1 MHIVIANPRGFC
13 AGVERAVLMVER
25 ALEEFGA
32 PVYVRHEIV
41 HNRHV
46 VDRLRQQGAVFVDDL
61 TGLPAHAR
69 VIFSAHGVSRGVSEQ
84 AQALQ
89 LQPLDATC
97 PLVAKVHQEVERHGL
112 AGRSVILVGHAG
124 HAEVEGT
131 LGHFRAQGDAQIHL
145 ISNEEQAQSVN
156 VRNPE
161 MVAYATQ
168 TTLSV
173 DDTARILGVL
183 QLRFPA
189 IVGPRQDDIC
199 YATQNRQTA
208 ARDLARRSQ
217 VVLVVGAPHSSNA
230 LRLQELIQQCGRPA
244 HLIES
249 AADLQRAWLDGCEV
263 VGLTS
268 GASVPETL
276 VEGVVAQLVAWWPG
290 SDVESFGQ
298 AEQVV
303 FSLPRALRRELGPHG
318 GTTGGPLGG
327 TPGGPLGLANTAQ
340 PAPRRPGAAE

>member
-46 VDRLRQQGAVFVDDL
+46 VNRLRQQGAVFVDDL
-61 TGLPAHAR
+61 SGLPAEAR
-69 VIFSAHGVSRGVSEQ
+69 VIFSAHGVSRSVSDE
-84 AQALQ
+84 AQSLGLRQ
-89 LQPLDATC
+89 LDATC
-97 PLVAKVHQEVERHGL
+97 PLVAKVHQEVERHAL

-145 ISNEEQAQSVN
+145 ISSEEQAQSVT
-156 VRNPE
+156 VRNPQQ
-161 MVAYATQ
+161 VAYATQ

-173 DDTARILGVL
+173 DDTARILAVL
-183 QLRFPA
+183 KRRFPA
-189 IVGPRQDDIC
+189 ILGPKQDDIC

-208 ARDLARRSQ
+208 ARDLAQRAQ

-230 LRLQELIQQCGRPA
+230 LRLIELVAQCGRSA

-249 AADLQRAWLDGCEV
+249 AADIQRSWLEGCTT

-276 VEGVVAQLVAWWPG
+276 VDGVIAQLQAWWPG

-303 FSLPRALRRELGPHG
+303 FSLPRELRREGEPASS
-318 GTTGGPLGG
+318 PLV
-327 TPGGPLGLANTAQ
+327 ARAAQ
-340 PAPRRPGAAE
+340 PEAARPGARK

>member
-61 TGLPAHAR
+61 SGLPAEAR
-69 VIFSAHGVSRGVSEQ
+69 VIFSAHGVSRSVSDE
-84 AQALQ
+84 AQSLGLRQ
-89 LQPLDATC
+89 LDATC
-97 PLVAKVHQEVERHGL
+97 PLVAKVHQEVERHAL
-112 AGRSVILVGHAG
+112 AGRSVVLVGHAG

-145 ISNEEQAQSVN
+145 ISNEEQAQSVT
-156 VRNPE
+156 VSNPQQ
-161 MVAYATQ
+161 VAYATQ

-173 DDTARILGVL
+173 DDTARILAVL
-183 QLRFPA
+183 KRRFPA
-189 IVGPRQDDIC
+189 ILGPKQDDIC

-208 ARDLARRSQ
+208 ARDLAQRAQ

-230 LRLQELIQQCGRPA
+230 LRLIELVAQCGRSA

-249 AADLQRAWLDGCEV
+249 AADIQRSWLEGCTT

-276 VEGVVAQLVAWWPG
+276 VDGVIAQLQAWWPG

-303 FSLPRALRRELGPHG
+303 FSLPRELRREGEPASS
-318 GTTGGPLGG
+318 PLV
-327 TPGGPLGLANTAQ
+327 ARAAQ
-340 PAPRRPGAAE
+340 PEAARPGARK

>member
-46 VDRLRQQGAVFVDDL
+46 VDRLRQLGAVFVDDL
-61 TGLPAHAR
+61 AGLPPDAR
-69 VIFSAHGVSRGVSEQ
+69 VIFSAHGVSRKVSEH

-89 LQPLDATC
+89 LRPLDATC

-124 HAEVEGT
+124 HAEIDGT
-131 LGHFRAQGDAQIHL
+131 LGHFQATGDAQIHL
-145 ISNEEQAQSVN
+145 ISNEEQALSVK
-156 VRNPE
+156 VCNPDR
-161 MVAYATQ
+161 VAYATQ

-173 DDTARILGVL
+173 DDTERILAVL
-183 QLRFPA
+183 KRRFPA
-189 IVGPRQDDIC
+189 ILGPKQDDIC

-208 ARDLARRSQ
+208 ARELAQRSQ
-217 VVLVVGAPHSSNA
+217 VVLVVGAAHSSNA
-230 LRLQELIQQCGRPA
+230 VRLQELVAQCGRPA

-249 AADLQRAWLDGCEV
+249 AADIQRSWLEGCEV

-276 VEGVVAQLVAWWPG
+276 VDGVVTQLQAWWPG
-290 SDVESFGQ
+290 SEVQAFGQ

-303 FSLPRALRRELGPHG
+303 FGLPRELRRDAELASSP
-318 GTTGGPLGG
+318 P
-327 TPGGPLGLANTAQ
+327 GLAR
-340 PAPRRPGAAE
+340 APQAAAPRPGAAK

>member
-61 TGLPAHAR
+61 SGLPAEAR
-69 VIFSAHGVSRGVSEQ
+69 VIFSAHGVSRSVSDE
-84 AQALQ
+84 AQSLGLRQ
-89 LQPLDATC
+89 LDATC
-97 PLVAKVHQEVERHGL
+97 PLVAKVHQEVERHAL

-145 ISNEEQAQSVN
+145 ISSEEQAQSVT
-156 VRNPE
+156 VRNPQQ
-161 MVAYATQ
+161 VAYATQ

-173 DDTARILGVL
+173 DDTARILAVL
-183 QLRFPA
+183 KRRFPA
-189 IVGPRQDDIC
+189 ILGPKQDDIC

-208 ARDLARRSQ
+208 ARDLAQRAQ

-230 LRLQELIQQCGRPA
+230 LRLIELVAQCGRSA

-249 AADLQRAWLDGCEV
+249 AADIQRSWFEGCTT

-268 GASVPETL
+268 GASVPEAL
-276 VEGVVAQLVAWWPG
+276 VDGVIAQLQAWWPG

-303 FSLPRALRRELGPHG
+303 FSLPRELRREGEPAGSRLV
-318 GTTGGPLGG
+318 
-327 TPGGPLGLANTAQ
+327 ARAAQ
-340 PAPRRPGAAE
+340 PEAARPGAHK

>member
-61 TGLPAHAR
+61 SGLPANAR
-69 VIFSAHGVSRGVSEQ
+69 VIFSAHGVSRSVSDQ
-84 AQALQ
+84 AQSLGLRQ
-89 LQPLDATC
+89 LDATC
-97 PLVAKVHQEVERHGL
+97 PLVAKVHQEVERHAL

-145 ISNEEQAQSVN
+145 ISNEEQAQSVT
-156 VRNPE
+156 VRNPQQ
-161 MVAYATQ
+161 VAYATQ

-173 DDTARILGVL
+173 DDTARILAVL
-183 QLRFPA
+183 KRRFPA
-189 IVGPRQDDIC
+189 ILGPKQDDIC

-208 ARDLARRSQ
+208 ARDLAQRAQ

-230 LRLQELIQQCGRPA
+230 LRLIELVAQCGRSA

-249 AADLQRAWLDGCEV
+249 AADIQRSWLEGCTT

-276 VEGVVAQLVAWWPG
+276 VDGVIAQLQAWWPG

-303 FSLPRALRRELGPHG
+303 FSLPRELRREGEPASS
-318 GTTGGPLGG
+318 PLV
-327 TPGGPLGLANTAQ
+327 ARAAQ
-340 PAPRRPGAAE
+340 PEAARPGARK

>member
-61 TGLPAHAR
+61 AGLPANAR
-69 VIFSAHGVSRGVSEQ
+69 VIFSAHGVSRSVAEQ
-84 AQALQ
+84 ALALQ
-89 LQPLDATC
+89 LRPLDATC
-97 PLVAKVHQEVERHGL
+97 PLVTKVHQEVERHGL

-124 HAEVEGT
+124 HAEIEGT
-131 LGHFRAQGDAQIHL
+131 LGHFKAQAGAQIHL
-145 ISNEEQAQSVN
+145 ISNEEQAQAVTVS
-156 VRNPE
+156 NPE
-161 MVAYATQ
+161 KVAYATQ

-183 QLRFPA
+183 KRRFPA
-189 IVGPRQDDIC
+189 ILGPKQDDIC

-208 ARDLARRSQ
+208 ARELAVRSQ
-217 VVLVVGAPHSSNA
+217 VVLVVGAPHSSNTV
-230 LRLQELIQQCGRPA
+230 RLIELIQQCGRPA

-249 AADLQRAWLDGCEV
+249 AADIQRNWLQGCDV

-268 GASVPETL
+268 GASVPEVL
-276 VEGVVAQLVAWWPG
+276 VDGVIAQLQAWWPG

-298 AEQVV
+298 PEQVV
-303 FSLPRALRRELGPHG
+303 FSLPRELRRVVGP
-318 GTTGGPLGG
+318 
-327 TPGGPLGLANTAQ
+327 TPGSTHLLKASQADSQQ
-340 PAPRRPGAAE
+340 PGVAP

>member
-61 TGLPAHAR
+61 AGLPTDAR
-69 VIFSAHGVSRGVSEQ
+69 VIFSAHGVSRSVAEQ
-84 AQALQ
+84 AQALGLRQ
-89 LQPLDATC
+89 LDATC
-97 PLVAKVHQEVERHGL
+97 PLVAKVHQEVERHAL
-112 AGRSVILVGHAG
+112 AGRSVILIGHAG
-124 HAEVEGT
+124 HAEIEGT
-131 LGHFRAQGDAQIHL
+131 LGHYRALGDAQIHL
-145 ISNEEQAQSVN
+145 ISTEEQAQSVT
-156 VRNPE
+156 VSHPE
-161 MVAYATQ
+161 QLAYATQ

-173 DDTARILGVL
+173 DDTARILAVL
-183 QLRFPA
+183 KRRFPA
-189 IVGPRQDDIC
+189 ILGPKQDDIC

-208 ARDLARRSQ
+208 ARDLAQRAQ
-217 VVLVVGAPHSSNA
+217 VVLVLGAPHSSNA
-230 LRLQELIQQCGRPA
+230 MRLIELVTQCGRSA

-249 AADLQRAWLDGCEV
+249 AADIQRGWFEGCTT

-276 VEGVVAQLVAWWPG
+276 VDGVVAQLQAWWPG
-290 SDVESFGQ
+290 SEVESFGQ

-303 FSLPRALRRELGPHG
+303 FSLPRELRREGRPVSS
-318 GTTGGPLGG
+318 PLV
-327 TPGGPLGLANTAQ
+327 
-340 PAPRRPGAAE
+340 PRATLPEAARSGAHK

>member
-25 ALEEFGA
+25 ALQEFGA

-46 VDRLRQQGAVFVDDL
+46 VDRLRQLGAVFVDDL
-61 TGLPAHAR
+61 AGLPPDAR
-69 VIFSAHGVSRGVSEQ
+69 VIFSAHGVSRSVAEQ

-89 LQPLDATC
+89 LRPLDATC

-131 LGHFRAQGDAQIHL
+131 LGHFRALGDAQIHL
-145 ISNEEQAQSVN
+145 ISNEEQAHSVH
-156 VRNPE
+156 VRNPD

-173 DDTARILGVL
+173 DDTDRILVVL
-183 QLRFPA
+183 KRRIPA
-189 IVGPRQDDIC
+189 ILGPRQDDIC

-208 ARDLARRSQ
+208 ARELAQRSQ

-230 LRLQELIQQCGRPA
+230 VRLQELIGQCGRPA
-244 HLIES
+244 HLIET
-249 AADLQRAWLDGCEV
+249 AADIQRSWLDGCEV

-276 VEGVVAQLVAWWPG
+276 VEGVVNQLRAWWPG
-290 SDVESFGQ
+290 SEVQAFGQ

-303 FSLPRALRRELGPHG
+303 FGLPRELRRDTKQAGNPPTLPRAPQ
-318 GTTGGPLGG
+318 
-327 TPGGPLGLANTAQ
+327 AAQ
-340 PAPRRPGAAE
+340 PRPGAAK

>member
-32 PVYVRHEIV
+32 PVFVRHEIV

-46 VDRLRQQGAVFVDDL
+46 VDRLRQQGAVFIDDIS
-61 TGLPAHAR
+61 GLPDNAR
-69 VIFSAHGVSRGVSEQ
+69 VIFSAHGVSRSVAEQ
-84 AQALQ
+84 AQL
-89 LQPLDATC
+89 LNLRPLDATC
-97 PLVAKVHQEVERHGL
+97 PLVTKVHQEVERHGL

-131 LGHFRAQGDAQIHL
+131 LGHFQAQGDAQIHL
-145 ISNEEQAQSVN
+145 ICNEAQAQSVN
-156 VRNPE
+156 VNNPE
-161 MVAYATQ
+161 QVAYATQ

-173 DDTARILGVL
+173 DDTARILAVL
-183 QLRFPA
+183 KSRFPA

-208 ARDLARRSQ
+208 ARELAQRSQ

-230 LRLQELIQQCGRPA
+230 LRLQELVQQCGRPA

-249 AADLQRAWLDGCEV
+249 AADLQRAWLEGCEV

-276 VEGVVAQLVAWWPG
+276 VQGVVAQLLAWWPG

-303 FSLPRALRRELGPHG
+303 FSLPRELRRVAGPLSG
-318 GTTGGPLGG
+318 PLSGPLGG
-327 TPGGPLGLANTAQ
+327 PPSGPLGLATAAQ
-340 PAPRRPGAAE
+340 LASPRPGAIE